1 MRLKSVELQGF
12 KSFADKIY
20 LDFNPGIT
28 AIVGPNGSGKSNISD
43 AIRWVLGEQSARSLR
58 GSRMEDVIF
67 AGTEVRKPQG
77 FAEVSLTLDNS
88 EKELNIDYE
97 EVVVTR
103 RVYRSGEGEYFINR
117 NACRLKDIH
126 ELFMDTGIGREG
138 YSIIGQGKIDEIL
151 SNKSEDRRR
160 IFEEAAGITKYK
172 YRKNEA
178 EKKLEKTN
186 ENLTRVNDIMSELSG
201 QLEPLRIQSEKAR
214 KYLNLRDELRVI
226 DVNVSVASIGKH
238 REELVKIDNN
248 LEAVSNSIET
258 LQKAVDEKENLTKEM
273 YELIESYEAQMEQ
286 CRVAQKAASEE
297 SAEEQNRINLAYANI
312 EHCKENIQRINDEIG
327 KSQRGVE
334 QLDKL
339 IEDYTKVYAQLSET
353 RQGLLGKISEAQAEF
368 EKINLT
374 FQGNNESIESL
385 KTAII
390 DKTAEIGSLRSKV
403 ANYNILIENFSRE
416 SKNIES
422 ELETHS
428 SEHNRIAEENK
439 KIEDNLSKLTEE
451 FEELKNSLAVAEE
464 KFEILNGKTE
474 ELAEKKNEVLA
485 ELNKKNSHK
494 SVLEDMEN
502 DFEGYNRSVKAVM
515 TAHSE
520 GVLKNARIYGPITK
534 LISTDKKYVTAI
546 EVALTSVNQNIV
558 TEDEQD
564 AKAAIN
570 YLKANKLGR
579 ATFMPISTVRTRNT
593 DLQGAEKMKGY
604 IALAQEI
611 VEYDKKYDGV
621 VGSVLGGTVVVDNID
636 NAIAMAAKCGH
647 KFKIVTV
654 EGEVMQPGGAMSGG
668 SMGGKNAGFL
678 SRAAEIE
685 KLKSEIELLQAELQ
699 KIEDKKIET
708 NDELQKISIELAE
721 SRNVLSEKNEE
732 YIRAKSNSEHS
743 RLFLEAAEART
754 AQLNRERETIEERTR
769 EIADDIVLCNKNADE
784 LEAEVSSLRL
794 ETDSKQSESEG
805 IYQKVKEIQDLLVAL
820 QIEESSNQKDIE
832 VQNERL
838 ENVKNEKTAILDEN
852 KAKQLEV
859 DLLNGKIAAIT
870 NEIETDNKKLSEI
883 GNKAQELEKQLAEL
897 SDNRKNTDAKSRELQ
912 EQVKEVREQL
922 FALGQQKAK
931 VEGAKAKCE
940 GDLDGLF
947 EYLWNEYE
955 LTYSDAVKLKT
966 EDEFDFKAATVR
978 ISELKSKIKS
988 LGNINIDAIEEYKTI
1003 KERFDFLTEQTVDLE
1018 KAKGDLEKI
1027 IDEMMTIMK
1036 KQFSE
1041 QFAVISKNFNNVFR
1055 ELFGGGQAQL
1065 ELADPDDI
1073 METGVEI
1080 VAQPPG
1086 KKLQSL
1092 TLLSGGER
1100 AFTAIAL
1107 LFAILKVRPTPFC
1120 ILDEIE
1126 AALDDINVYRY
1137 ADYLKKYSK
1146 KSQFIVVTHRRGTM
1160 EAANI
1165 LYGVTMQE
1173 KGISKLLS
1181 LNIDEV
1187 AE

>member
-1 MRLKSVELQGF
+1 MHLKSVELHGF

-214 KYLNLRDELRVI
+214 KYLALRDELRVI
-226 DVNVSVASIGKH
+226 DVNVSVVSIEKH
-238 REELVKIDNN
+238 REELLKIESN
-248 LEAVSNSIET
+248 LDAVSNSIET
-258 LQKAVDEKENLTKEM
+258 LQNSVDEKEALTS
-273 YELIESYEAQMEQ
+273 ELYGKIEEYEAKMEE
-286 CRVAQKAASEE
+286 CREAQKAASEE
-297 SAEEQNRINLAYANI
+297 SAEETNKINLAYANI

-327 KSQRGVE
+327 KSERGIQ
-334 QLDKL
+334 QLDEL
-339 IEDYTKVYAQLSET
+339 IESYSKVYAELSEK
-353 RQGLLGKISEAQAEF
+353 RKEILEGIAKAEAEF
-368 EKINLT
+368 EKVNLV
-374 FQGNNESIESL
+374 FQGNSENIEALKNEIIE
-385 KTAII
+385 
-390 DKTAEIGSLRSKV
+390 KTAEIGSLRSKV
-403 ANYNILIENFSRE
+403 VNYNILVENFERE
-416 SKNIES
+416 RRNIDAEI
-422 ELETHS
+422 EKHKT
-428 SEHNRIAEENK
+428 EHDRIAEENR
-439 KIEDNLSKLTEE
+439 KIEEALLKMTEE
-451 FEELKNSLAVAEE
+451 FEALKSEVEGLEE
-464 KFEILNGKTE
+464 KHETLSKNGE
-474 ELAEKKNEVLA
+474 ELSEKKNSIQT
-485 ELNKKNSHK
+485 ELNKKISHK
-494 SVLEDMEN
+494 TVLEDMEN

-515 TAHSE
+515 TAHAE
-520 GVLKNARIYGPITK
+520 GPLKSAKIYGPITK
-534 LISTDKKYVTAI
+534 LISTEKKYVTAI
-546 EVALTSVNQNIV
+546 EVALISVNQNIV
-558 TEDEQD
+558 TETEQD

-570 YLKANKLGR
+570 YLKAGKLGR
-579 ATFMPISTVRTRNT
+579 ATFMPISTVKSRNT
-593 DLQGAEKMKGY
+593 DFNGAEKMKGY
-604 IALAQEI
+604 IALAQEV
-611 VEYDKKYDGV
+611 VEYDPKYENV

-647 KFKIVTV
+647 KFKIVTL
-654 EGEVMQPGGAMSGG
+654 EGEVMQPGGAISGG
-668 SMGGKNAGFL
+668 SVGKNSSFL
-678 SRAAEIE
+678 SRAAEIDT
-685 KLKSEIELLQAELQ
+685 LKTEIEQLKKELQ
-699 KIEDKKIET
+699 SVEDMKIENTD
-708 NDELQKISIELAE
+708 DLQKLSIRLAE
-721 SRNVLSEKNEE
+721 NRSILSQKNEE

-743 RLFLEAAEART
+743 RIFLEAAESRS
-754 AQLNRERETIEERTR
+754 AQLAGELETIETRTR
-769 EIADDIVLCNKNADE
+769 EIAEDVVLCNSRADE
-784 LEAEVSSLRL
+784 LEEYVSKLRL
-794 ETDSKQSESEG
+794 ETDSKQSESEE
-805 IYQKVKEIQDLLVAL
+805 IYKQVRSVQDVLVQL
-820 QIEESSNQKDIE
+820 QIDESANQKDIE
-832 VQNERL
+832 VQRERL
-838 ENVKNEKTAILDEN
+838 ENVKSEK
-852 KAKQLEV
+852 Q
-859 DLLNGKIAAIT
+859 AIT
-870 NEIETDNKKLSEI
+870 EENAERQREIAELNVKIESITAEIEADNKKLAEI
-883 GNKAQELEKQLAEL
+883 GKNAEELEKQLTEF
-897 SDNRKNTDAKSRELQ
+897 NEKRKDADVRSKELQ

-922 FALGQQKAK
+922 FNLGQQKAK
-931 VEGAKAKCE
+931 IEAHKAKCE
-940 GDLDGLF
+940 GELDGLF

-966 EDEFDFKAATVR
+966 DEHLDFKEATAK

-1018 KAKGDLEKI
+1018 KAKGELEKI

-1041 QFAVISKNFNNVFR
+1041 QFDVISRNFNSVFR

-1065 ELADPDDI
+1065 ELADPEDI

-1080 VAQPPG
+1080 IAQPPG

>member
-1 MRLKSVELQGF
+1 MHLKSVELQGF

-201 QLEPLRIQSEKAR
+201 QLEPLRIQSEKAK

-226 DVNVSVASIGKH
+226 DVNVSVASIGKF
-238 REELVKIDNN
+238 REELVKIDSN
-248 LEAVSNSIET
+248 LEAVANSIET
-258 LQKAVDEKENLTKEM
+258 LQKSVDDKEKLTNEM
-273 YELIESYEAQMEQ
+273 YEQINSYEEQMEQ
-286 CRVAQKAASEE
+286 CRAEQKAASEE

-327 KSQRGVE
+327 KSERGIE
-334 QLDKL
+334 QLDEL
-339 IEDYTKVYAQLSET
+339 IEEYGKVFDELSKT
-353 RQGLLGKISEAQAEF
+353 REELLVKISAAQDDF
-368 EKINLT
+368 EKVNLT
-374 FQGNNESIESL
+374 FRGNNENIENL
-385 KTAII
+385 KSEII
-390 DKTAEIGSLRSKV
+390 EKTSEISSLRSKV
-403 ANYNILIENFSRE
+403 VNYNILIESFSRE
-416 SKNIES
+416 RQNIDM
-422 ELETHS
+422 ELENHS
-428 SEHNRIAEENK
+428 SEHERIAEENK
-439 KIEDNLSKLTEE
+439 KLEEQLQKLTLEFDELKKTVADDEE
-451 FEELKNSLAVAEE
+451 RQSSLKEQNEELS
-464 KFEILNGKTE
+464 
-474 ELAEKKNEVLA
+474 EKKNGVLE
-485 ELNKKNSHK
+485 ELNKKNSRK

-515 TAHSE
+515 AAHSD
-520 GVLKNARIYGPITK
+520 GPLQRSKIYGPITK

-558 TEDEQD
+558 TETEQD

-570 YLKANKLGR
+570 YLKSGKLGR
-579 ATFMPISTVRTRNT
+579 ATFMPISTVKPRNT
-593 DLQGAEKMKGY
+593 DLHGAEKMKGY
-604 IALAQEI
+604 IALAHEI
-611 VEYDKKYDGV
+611 VEYDKKYEGV

-647 KFKIVTV
+647 KFKIVTT

-668 SMGGKNAGFL
+668 STGGRNSGFL

-685 KLKSEIELLQAELQ
+685 ALKEEIANLEAELRQ
-699 KIEDKKIET
+699 IEDKKIEVA
-708 NDELQKISIELAE
+708 DELKKVSDRLGGSRDLLA
-721 SRNVLSEKNEE
+721 EKNEE

-743 RLFLEAAEART
+743 RLFLEAAESRT
-754 AQLNRERETIEERTR
+754 AQLKDELKTIEERTT
-769 EIADDIVLCNKNADE
+769 EISDDIVLCNNTADE
-784 LEAEVSSLRL
+784 LEAKVASLRV
-794 ETDSKQSESEG
+794 ETDSKQSETEE
-805 IYQKVKEIQDLLVAL
+805 INRKVKEIQDLLVKL
-820 QIEESSNQKDIE
+820 QIDESTNMKDIE
-832 VQNERL
+832 VQTERL
-838 ENVKNEKTAILDEN
+838 ENVKSEKESILEENSGKRNEIAE
-852 KAKQLEV
+852 
-859 DLLNGKIAAIT
+859 LNAKIAAIT
-870 NEIETDNKKLSEI
+870 GEIEEDNKKLSEI
-883 GNKAQELEKQLAEL
+883 GQKAQTLEKHLAEL
-897 SDNRKNTDAKSRELQ
+897 GEKRKEADAKSKELQ

-922 FALGQQKAK
+922 FALGQKKAK
-931 VEGAKAKCE
+931 VEATKAKCE

-966 EDEFDFKAATVR
+966 EDEFDLKAATAR

-988 LGNINIDAIEEYKTI
+988 LGNINIDAIEEYKII

-1018 KAKGDLEKI
+1018 KAKGELEKI

-1065 ELADPDDI
+1065 ELADPEDI

-1080 VAQPPG
+1080 IAQPPG

-1187 AE
+1187 TE